1 MEAILFAGSAR
12 ERKEQSMKLAH
23 IGVAVEDL
31 EKAKKFYREVMGLEV
46 GEEEELKDRKLRIC
60 LVDLGW
66 GGPAI
71 ELLWPTH
78 PDSAVAKFIEKRG
91 PGIHHICFRVDD
103 VAAKLRQLKAAGA
116 KLIDEEPRPGA
127 HGTRV
132 AFIHPS
138 ASGGVML
145 EISQKG

>member
-1 MEAILFAGSAR
+1 
-12 ERKEQSMKLAH
+12 MKLAH
-23 IGVAVEDL
+23 IGVAVDDL
-31 EKAKKFYREVMGLEV
+31 EKAKKFYRDVLGLEV
-46 GEEEELKDRKLRIC
+46 GEEEELKDRKIRVC

-71 ELLWPTH
+71 ELIFPTD
-78 PDSAVAKFIEKRG
+78 PDSTVAKFIEKRG
-91 PGIHHICFRVDD
+91 PGLHHVCFRVDD
-103 VAAKLRQLKAAGA
+103 VAEHLARLKAAGV
-116 KLIDEEPRPGA
+116 KLIDEVPRPGA

-145 EISQKG
+145 ELSQPPRG